1 MLVASIDV
9 GTRNCA
15 LVVYDSVAHAVL
27 AAEVVDL
34 CRPTADADADA
45 DADAA
50 VVVVP
55 VADQN
60 VVYLCAAFVR
70 ARATVWAAVD
80 VVAVEKQ
87 LSRRMLQV
95 QYVLEA
101 QLTARGVEVLQVA
114 PRSVKLHFGLLGRG
128 NHAANK
134 RRAVA
139 AFTAMLGP
147 GGREQ
152 LCARFPTKRDDV
164 ADAVLQALFVAA
176 KAPAP
181 RKKRGRACGL
191 I

>member
-45 DADAA
+45 A
-50 VVVVP
+50 VVVP

-164 ADAVLQALFVAA
+164 ADAVLRALFVAA
-176 KAPAP
+176 KAPAL